1 MKQWFFTGLI
11 LFCFLC
17 SNAQNNYYYAGNG
30 INYWQEDSTSVNI
43 IVSDID
49 NLSYIAQNIQNIFSA
64 SSDTVSYVPD
74 DDNIIVIS
82 DKLKK
87 MPLTQLTANI
97 CQDPADIA
105 FITYAKRI
113 NQKRIW
119 LRNELYV
126 KLKHDTLYFSYLHP
140 FLSDFTD
147 WVLQY
152 DSIEKDYKI
161 ICVNETQLLQ
171 IANGLYDT
179 TFVIYSTPDFYSEA
193 SLQTTDPNFDEQWAL
208 KNTGQQNGV
217 PSVDIKAEKAWTFLQ
232 YYYNKLGDSIRVA
245 VIDDGVESHEDLKG
259 ATGQSRVLLGFPAY
273 GQGGPYNSQQWHGQ
287 ACAGIIASSHNN
299 KGGAGVAPN
308 TLIVPIRI
316 VREANILFNNARIR
330 NGIRKSWQEFHAQVL
345 SNSWGT
351 DRIHHS
357 LIDKAFNDAVE
368 YGREGNGCI
377 VVVASGNCNYSQVE
391 YPADLPDVIAVGAT
405 DRCGIRAGTHYITN
419 SCDEWD
425 QGASS
430 FGSKLSVVA
439 PGSHVFTIDRMGI
452 LGADTGN
459 YISAFGGTSAA
470 CPHVAGLAALILS
483 VNPELTHSQVK
494 EIIEKTAQK
503 IGGYNYSNTNGHSN
517 GTWNEEMG
525 YGMVNA
531 FLAVAEAKI
540 YGTEYSISGPLAL
553 QLCNE
558 YTYTLSGNVPEGYEI
573 IWETNPHMAIVSGQG
588 TSTVVV
594 RPIYQATGNWVKVRI
609 CFDGETIR
617 EKQLNPILSTGI
629 GYQLVV
635 PQDFAITQN
644 LLWDI
649 ERSLAHTV
657 TIEADAVL
665 TITTT
670 IHCTDHAK
678 IIVNPGGKLIVDGG
692 TLTSAC
698 FGEMWQGIF
707 VEGHSNLHQTE
718 ANQGKVV
725 LRNGAVIEN
734 AICGIRTSAPDDST
748 ITTGGIIKAFD
759 ATFHN
764 NRRAVAF
771 FPYADIV
778 SGTTVRDNF
787 SGFSNCTFTVDNDN
801 LFAANNTS
809 FDAHATLWDV
819 KGVSFEGCTFTNAT
833 TAMTFDKGYAIKS
846 IDAGFR
852 VATLCDNVYPEPNTD
867 CRCPENQA
875 TYSQFSGFQTAISA
889 STSGNTYYVLV
900 DEAQFSNNGTGI
912 YISGNNHVTVTR
924 NDFDMNSLPGTIIE
938 GTGLSLNSCS
948 GYLVE
953 ENSFH
958 RTSLSGPFPFEGIC
972 VTNSGS
978 AANLLYRN
986 DFSRLN
992 KAVTVVGTNRG
1003 TKNPVGLECKCNSF
1017 YGIQYDIY
1025 VSANSSMSPQQGSSS
1040 AGADNQ
1046 FSGTTVS
1053 SLYNAGSY
1061 AITYYNSGTG
1071 IGLVPYN
1078 PTFNVTVWSNAAA
1091 NPCQSTLCGSG
1102 NVLPPPGPI
1111 KSPDA
1116 GYLALKAQ
1124 YDTLLSE
1131 FESRGY
1137 ADIVADPS
1145 EDLHSQADILSARLA
1160 FAQLGELERELHTR
1174 SNNAVRALLRDT
1186 LLDLPALESWFAAT
1200 PGLSSRYSL
1209 AETEYLSGAS
1219 NALTLQGVSAL
1230 LETEEERDEYDNY
1243 MAFNALKEAL
1253 SGYLYGHAD
1262 WPSATGTQ
1270 IAELQRIAD
1279 ANTGRSS
1286 VMARGVLC
1294 FFFGICEDED
1304 FTVMGDPR
1312 HLAATGANDISS
1324 HHQDVSMK
1332 LYPNPVTN
1340 TLHVEFEGLD
1350 DPQGTIAV
1358 ADITGVV
1365 VQHVETSQRGVTI
1378 DVSHL
1383 TPGLYVVSFRN
1394 KNGVAVRKFVK
1405 M

>member
-1 MKQWFFTGLI
+1 MGIEQYGLDYYSNNTGVYFVDGDLI
-11 LFCFLC
+11 VESQHTLVVSGSLKM
-17 SNAQNNYYYAGNG
+17 
-30 INYWQEDSTSVNI
+30 TSSARI
-43 IVSDID
+43 IV
-49 NLSYIAQNIQNIFSA
+49 
-64 SSDTVSYVPD
+64 
-74 DDNIIVIS
+74 
-82 DKLKK
+82 
-87 MPLTQLTANI
+87 
-97 CQDPADIA
+97 
-105 FITYAKRI
+105 R
-113 NQKRIW
+113 
-119 LRNELYV
+119 
-126 KLKHDTLYFSYLHP
+126 
-140 FLSDFTD
+140 
-147 WVLQY
+147 
-152 DSIEKDYKI
+152 
-161 ICVNETQLLQ
+161 
-171 IANGLYDT
+171 
-179 TFVIYSTPDFYSEA
+179 
-193 SLQTTDPNFDEQWAL
+193 
-208 KNTGQQNGV
+208 
-217 PSVDIKAEKAWTFLQ
+217 
-232 YYYNKLGDSIRVA
+232 
-245 VIDDGVESHEDLKG
+245 
-259 ATGQSRVLLGFPAY
+259 
-273 GQGGPYNSQQWHGQ
+273 
-287 ACAGIIASSHNN
+287 
-299 KGGAGVAPN
+299 
-308 TLIVPIRI
+308 
-316 VREANILFNNARIR
+316 
-330 NGIRKSWQEFHAQVL
+330 
-345 SNSWGT
+345 
-351 DRIHHS
+351 
-357 LIDKAFNDAVE
+357 
-368 YGREGNGCI
+368 
-377 VVVASGNCNYSQVE
+377 
-391 YPADLPDVIAVGAT
+391 
-405 DRCGIRAGTHYITN
+405 
-419 SCDEWD
+419 
-425 QGASS
+425 
-430 FGSKLSVVA
+430 
-439 PGSHVFTIDRMGI
+439 
-452 LGADTGN
+452 
-459 YISAFGGTSAA
+459 
-470 CPHVAGLAALILS
+470 
-483 VNPELTHSQVK
+483 
-494 EIIEKTAQK
+494 
-503 IGGYNYSNTNGHSN
+503 
-517 GTWNEEMG
+517 
-525 YGMVNA
+525 
-531 FLAVAEAKI
+531 
-540 YGTEYSISGPLAL
+540 
-553 QLCNE
+553 
-558 YTYTLSGNVPEGYEI
+558 
-573 IWETNPHMAIVSGQG
+573 
-588 TSTVVV
+588 
-594 RPIYQATGNWVKVRI
+594 
-609 CFDGETIR
+609 
-617 EKQLNPILSTGI
+617 
-629 GYQLVV
+629 
-635 PQDFAITQN
+635 
-644 LLWDI
+644 
-649 ERSLAHTV
+649 
-657 TIEADAVL
+657 
-665 TITTT
+665 
-670 IHCTDHAK
+670 
-678 IIVNPGGKLIVDGG
+678 PGGKLIVDGG

-698 FGEMWQGIF
+698 SGEMWQGIF
-707 VEGHSNLHQTE
+707 VEGNRNLHQTA
-718 ANQGKVV
+718 ANQGTVV

-734 AICGIRTSAPDDST
+734 ALRGIRTGAPGDNWN
-748 ITTGGIIKAFD
+748 TTGGIVQCSNS
-759 ATFHN
+759 TFHN
-764 NRRAVAF
+764 NRKSVEF
-771 FPYADIV
+771 LSYADVV

-819 KGVSFEGCTFTNAT
+819 KGVTFEGCTFTNAT
-833 TAMTFDKGYAIKS
+833 TAMNPDKGYAIKS

-852 VATLCDNVYPEPNTD
+852 VATLCDIGLLDPTSV
-867 CRCPENQA
+867 CQCPERQA
-875 TYSQFSGFQTAISA
+875 TYSQFSGFLTAISA

-924 NDFDMNSLPGTIIE
+924 NDFDMNSLPGTLTE

-1003 TKNPVGLECKCNSF
+1003 MKIPVGLECRCNTF
-1017 YGIQYDIY
+1017 YGNQYDIY
-1025 VSANSSMSPQQGSSS
+1025 VAANSNMSPQQGSAS

-1046 FSGTTVS
+1046 FSGTTAS

-1071 IGLVPYN
+1071 IVLVPYN
-1078 PTFNVTVWSNAAA
+1078 PTSNVTVWSNAAA

-1131 FESRGY
+1131 FKSRGY

-1160 FAQLGELERELHTR
+1160 FAQLGELERELHIR
-1174 SNNAVRALLRDT
+1174 SNSAVRALLRDT

-1209 AETEYLSGAS
+1209 AETEYLSGES
-1219 NALTLQGVSAL
+1219 NAQTLQGVSAL

-1312 HLAATGANDISS
+1312 HLAATGENDISS

-1332 LYPNPVTN
+1332 LYPNPATN

-1350 DPQGTIAV
+1350 DPQGTITV

-1365 VQHVETSQRGVTI
+1365 VQYVETSQHGVTI

-1394 KNGVAVRKFVK
+1394 KNGVTVRKFVK

>member
-1 MKQWFFTGLI
+1 
-11 LFCFLC
+11 
-17 SNAQNNYYYAGNG
+17 
-30 INYWQEDSTSVNI
+30 
-43 IVSDID
+43 
-49 NLSYIAQNIQNIFSA
+49 
-64 SSDTVSYVPD
+64 
-74 DDNIIVIS
+74 
-82 DKLKK
+82 
-87 MPLTQLTANI
+87 
-97 CQDPADIA
+97 
-105 FITYAKRI
+105 
-113 NQKRIW
+113 
-119 LRNELYV
+119 
-126 KLKHDTLYFSYLHP
+126 
-140 FLSDFTD
+140 
-147 WVLQY
+147 
-152 DSIEKDYKI
+152 
-161 ICVNETQLLQ
+161 
-171 IANGLYDT
+171 
-179 TFVIYSTPDFYSEA
+179 
-193 SLQTTDPNFDEQWAL
+193 
-208 KNTGQQNGV
+208 
-217 PSVDIKAEKAWTFLQ
+217 
-232 YYYNKLGDSIRVA
+232 
-245 VIDDGVESHEDLKG
+245 
-259 ATGQSRVLLGFPAY
+259 
-273 GQGGPYNSQQWHGQ
+273 
-287 ACAGIIASSHNN
+287 
-299 KGGAGVAPN
+299 
-308 TLIVPIRI
+308 
-316 VREANILFNNARIR
+316 
-330 NGIRKSWQEFHAQVL
+330 
-345 SNSWGT
+345 
-351 DRIHHS
+351 
-357 LIDKAFNDAVE
+357 
-368 YGREGNGCI
+368 
-377 VVVASGNCNYSQVE
+377 
-391 YPADLPDVIAVGAT
+391 
-405 DRCGIRAGTHYITN
+405 
-419 SCDEWD
+419 
-425 QGASS
+425 
-430 FGSKLSVVA
+430 
-439 PGSHVFTIDRMGI
+439 MGI

>member
-1 MKQWFFTGLI
+1 
-11 LFCFLC
+11 
-17 SNAQNNYYYAGNG
+17 
-30 INYWQEDSTSVNI
+30 
-43 IVSDID
+43 
-49 NLSYIAQNIQNIFSA
+49 
-64 SSDTVSYVPD
+64 
-74 DDNIIVIS
+74 
-82 DKLKK
+82 
-87 MPLTQLTANI
+87 
-97 CQDPADIA
+97 
-105 FITYAKRI
+105 
-113 NQKRIW
+113 
-119 LRNELYV
+119 
-126 KLKHDTLYFSYLHP
+126 
-140 FLSDFTD
+140 
-147 WVLQY
+147 
-152 DSIEKDYKI
+152 
-161 ICVNETQLLQ
+161 
-171 IANGLYDT
+171 
-179 TFVIYSTPDFYSEA
+179 
-193 SLQTTDPNFDEQWAL
+193 
-208 KNTGQQNGV
+208 
-217 PSVDIKAEKAWTFLQ
+217 
-232 YYYNKLGDSIRVA
+232 
-245 VIDDGVESHEDLKG
+245 
-259 ATGQSRVLLGFPAY
+259 
-273 GQGGPYNSQQWHGQ
+273 
-287 ACAGIIASSHNN
+287 
-299 KGGAGVAPN
+299 
-308 TLIVPIRI
+308 
-316 VREANILFNNARIR
+316 
-330 NGIRKSWQEFHAQVL
+330 
-345 SNSWGT
+345 
-351 DRIHHS
+351 
-357 LIDKAFNDAVE
+357 
-368 YGREGNGCI
+368 
-377 VVVASGNCNYSQVE
+377 
-391 YPADLPDVIAVGAT
+391 
-405 DRCGIRAGTHYITN
+405 
-419 SCDEWD
+419 
-425 QGASS
+425 
-430 FGSKLSVVA
+430 
-439 PGSHVFTIDRMGI
+439 MGI

-771 FPYADIV
+771 YPYADIV

-819 KGVSFEGCTFTNAT
+819 KGVTFEGCTFTNAT
-833 TAMTFDKGYAIKS
+833 TAMNPDKGYAIKS

-852 VATLCDNVYPEPNTD
+852 VATLCDIGLLDPISV
-867 CRCPENQA
+867 CQCPERQA
-875 TYSQFSGFQTAISA
+875 TYSQFSGFLTAISA

-924 NDFDMNSLPGTIIE
+924 NDFDMNSLPGTLTE

-972 VTNSGS
+972 VTNSGT

-1003 TKNPVGLECKCNSF
+1003 MKIPVGLECRCNTF
-1017 YGIQYDIY
+1017 YGNQYDIY
-1025 VSANSSMSPQQGSSS
+1025 VAANSNMSPQQGSAS

-1078 PTFNVTVWSNAAA
+1078 PTSNVTVWSKAAA

-1131 FESRGY
+1131 FKSRGY

-1160 FAQLGELERELHTR
+1160 FAQLGELERELHIR
-1174 SNNAVRALLRDT
+1174 SNSAVRALLRDT

-1209 AETEYLSGAS
+1209 AETEYLSGES
-1219 NALTLQGVSAL
+1219 NAQTLQGVSAL

-1294 FFFGICEDED
+1294 FFFGICEEED

-1312 HLAATGANDISS
+1312 HFAATGENDISS

-1332 LYPNPVTN
+1332 LYPNPATN

-1350 DPQGTIAV
+1350 DLQGTITV

-1365 VQHVETSQRGVTI
+1365 VFTRECHGPVTQL

-1394 KNGVAVRKFVK
+1394 KNGVTVRKFVK